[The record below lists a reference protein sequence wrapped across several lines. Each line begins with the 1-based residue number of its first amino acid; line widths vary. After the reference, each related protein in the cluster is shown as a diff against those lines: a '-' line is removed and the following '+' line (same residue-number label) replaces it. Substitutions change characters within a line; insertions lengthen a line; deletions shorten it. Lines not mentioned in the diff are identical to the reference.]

1 MARVKKA
8 KPTLESIFFSTPEQ
22 KVMRLLLSEPT
33 TSLTPRVISS
43 KLKGVRGL
51 GGAEGLAKIL
61 NDLQELGLVDFVD
74 NHRAVRLH
82 DDGACLELLKRFNAI
97 CDLETLKELLQPIC
111 SKAILFGS
119 RASGRARSDS
129 DYDLFVVSDTPN
141 DAMEVAA
148 RHPLGK
154 LIELVAWT
162 PEKFE
167 RIKTEDPGL
176 QTKLQ
181 AGIVLWGT
189 SW

>member
-8 KPTLESIFFSTPEQ
+8 KPTLDSIFFSTPEQ
-22 KVMRLLLSEPT
+22 KVMRLLLTEPT

-51 GGAEGLAKIL
+51 GGVEGLMKIL

-82 DDGACLELLKRFNAI
+82 DDGACLELLKRFSAI
-97 CDLETLKELLQPIC
+97 CDLETLKQLLEPIC
-111 SKAILFGS
+111 SKGILFGS

-129 DYDLFVVSDTPN
+129 DYDLFVVSDTPAE
-141 DAMEVAA
+141 AMQIAA
-148 RHPLGK
+148 SHPLGK

-181 AGIVLWGT
+181 SGVVLWGS